1 MKNLSIKQKM
11 MFGISGLALCSLVLF
26 GIMYYGLSITHET
39 DSKARFLT
47 DHNSIMHNIEYLTA
61 EGHLW
66 FEERMSGDTTND
78 VTECYKRWEN
88 SQKYCQ
94 VLIKGGEFQGRNV
107 IAIEDKDIKAHLVT
121 ADAALK
127 ELVSLARLRYA
138 GLVDKS
144 KGIGDDAD
152 QQFDKK
158 YEDALSSIEQAG
170 IIQEKNISAMVTD
183 AAGQFR
189 TSGIISVVTLVFIA
203 LVGLVLMRQIMNKV
217 LSPISGLAGVT
228 KVIASGNY
236 SAVIDY
242 RSTDELGQLADGFR
256 EMVAKIRAG
265 QQELKD
271 EKQAV
276 DKKIEQALSELNK
289 RDRYLSTNVH
299 TILTE
304 MERFA
309 AGDLTVEVSH
319 DTDDDIGHL
328 YAGFSAAV
336 ENIRSMVVHVS
347 EAVETTA
354 SSTAEIAAS
363 IEEMSTGAAQQSE
376 QAGNVAAAVMEM
388 TSNIIESNQ
397 AMSLAVAKARTA
409 GESAQSGG
417 QVVIQTIEGMNRIA
431 DVVQKSAVTVQELG
445 KSSEEIGEIVQ
456 VINDI
461 ADQTNL
467 LALNAAIEAAR
478 AGEQGR
484 GFAVVADEVRKLAE
498 RTADATKEIGAMIKR
513 IQRETAGAVSAM
525 KLGTEE
531 VENGKK
537 LADRAG
543 VSLNEI
549 ITVSNDVQNIIA
561 QLASASSQQETT
573 SEDISR
579 NIQNIS
585 DVAGESNRAIE
596 QVARATDDLSQL
608 TMILQDLLAKFNTGR
623 GMSNGGRLG
632 SGHPKQLMSHS
643 VRR

>member
-11 MFGISGLALCSLVLF
+11 TLGIGGLAVCSVILF
-26 GIMYYGLSITHET
+26 GIMYYSLSVTHET

-78 VTECYKRWEN
+78 VSECYKRWEN
-88 SQKYCQ
+88 SEAYC
-94 VLIKGGEFQGRNV
+94 VILINGGEFQGRNV
-107 IAIEDKDIKAHLVT
+107 KAIEDNAIKVHLVT
-121 ADAALK
+121 AGAALK
-127 ELVSLARLRYA
+127 ELVSLAKLRYA
-138 GLVDKS
+138 GLVDNS

-152 QQFDKK
+152 QQFDQK
-158 YEDALSSIEQAG
+158 YEDALSSIEKAE
-170 IIQEKNISAMVTD
+170 ILQEKNISLMVAD
-183 AAGQFR
+183 AAAQFR
-189 TSGIISVVTLVFIA
+189 TSGIISIVTLA
-203 LVGLVLMRQIMNKV
+203 LIVMVSLVLMRQIQQKV
-217 LSPISGLAGVT
+217 LSPISGLADVT
-228 KVIASGNY
+228 KAIASGNY

-242 RSTDELGQLADGFR
+242 RSNDELGQLADGFR
-256 EMVAKIRAG
+256 EMVSKIRAG
-265 QQELKD
+265 QEELQD

-276 DKKIEQALSELNK
+276 DKKIQQALSELNK
-289 RDRYLSTNVH
+289 RDRYLSTNVR
-299 TILTE
+299 TILIE

-309 AGDLTVEVSH
+309 AGDMTVELSH
-319 DTDDDIGHL
+319 DTDDDIGQL
-328 YAGFSAAV
+328 YSGFNAAV
-336 ENIRSMVVHVS
+336 ENIRSMVVHVT

-409 GESAQSGG
+409 GESAKSGG
-417 QVVIQTIEGMNRIA
+417 EVVVQTIEGMNRIA
-431 DVVQKSAVTVQELG
+431 DVVQKSANTVRELG

-498 RTADATKEIGAMIKR
+498 RTADATKEIGATIKR

-537 LADRAG
+537 LADKAG

-561 QLASASSQQETT
+561 QLASASAQQETT

-608 TMILQDLLAKFNTGR
+608 TMILQDLLGKFNTGE
-623 GMSNGGRLG
+623 GMSGGSRLSAG
-632 SGHPKQLMSHS
+632 QPKQLMSRS
-643 VRR
+643 LRR

>member
-299 TILTE
+299 TILT
-304 MERFA
+304 R
-309 AGDLTVEVSH
+309 D
-319 DTDDDIGHL
+319 
-328 YAGFSAAV
+328 
-336 ENIRSMVVHVS
+336 
-347 EAVETTA
+347 
-354 SSTAEIAAS
+354 
-363 IEEMSTGAAQQSE
+363 
-376 QAGNVAAAVMEM
+376 
-388 TSNIIESNQ
+388 
-397 AMSLAVAKARTA
+397 
-409 GESAQSGG
+409 
-417 QVVIQTIEGMNRIA
+417 
-431 DVVQKSAVTVQELG
+431 
-445 KSSEEIGEIVQ
+445 GEICSRRF
-456 VINDI
+456 N
-461 ADQTNL
+461 
-467 LALNAAIEAAR
+467 
-478 AGEQGR
+478 GR
-484 GFAVVADEVRKLAE
+484 S
-498 RTADATKEIGAMIKR
+498 I
-513 IQRETAGAVSAM
+513 
-525 KLGTEE
+525 
-531 VENGKK
+531 
-537 LADRAG
+537 
-543 VSLNEI
+543 
-549 ITVSNDVQNIIA
+549 
-561 QLASASSQQETT
+561 
-573 SEDISR
+573 
-579 NIQNIS
+579 
-585 DVAGESNRAIE
+585 
-596 QVARATDDLSQL
+596 
-608 TMILQDLLAKFNTGR
+608 
-623 GMSNGGRLG
+623 
-632 SGHPKQLMSHS
+632 P
-643 VRR
+643 